1 MDIPACKEIKDMD
14 INNICVYCA
23 SSNKVADI
31 YGETAYELGA
41 LLAKEGI
48 TVVTGAGGIGLM
60 RKVEDGAL
68 DNGGKAIGVI
78 PQFMVEHGWH
88 HTGLTELRI
97 TESMHERKQTM
108 ASLSDAVIAL
118 PGGCGTIEELSEII
132 TWKQLGLYFNPI
144 VILNVNG
151 YYNHFI
157 AQLEQ
162 AIEEHFMGEIH
173 GKIWSVAETPSE
185 ALEIIRNTPVWD
197 SSIRKY
203 AAL

>member
-1 MDIPACKEIKDMD
+1 MD

-173 GKIWSVAETPSE
+173 GKIWSVAETPAE

-197 SSIRKY
+197 NSIRKY

>member
-173 GKIWSVAETPSE
+173 GKIWSVAETPAE

-197 SSIRKY
+197 NSIRKY

>member
-23 SSNKVADI
+23 SSNKVAYI